1 MISTLDE
8 STAFCRLLSDP
19 TRVRLLRLLE
29 AEELTVAELTVITS
43 LAQSRVS
50 THLAKLREPGLLRDR
65 KAGVSTFYAF
75 NEGALNPAQQA
86 LWTTLRDSTDDSVLA
101 QDRKQLVQV
110 LKARSGEQSW
120 ADSVA
125 GDMRRHYSPG
135 RTFEATARTTLGLLN
150 LGKVIDLASG
160 DGALA
165 EIIAPNADSVDCFDI
180 SQKVISAATKRL
192 ARLPNVHFAVGDMHQ
207 IAAADNSYDQA
218 LLMHALTYTKQP
230 EKVAAEIFRVL
241 APGGT
246 VAVATLNK
254 HAHKQITEPFNHV
267 NSGYG
272 IPQLSKIFSS
282 AGFTI
287 QQCEITSREQRTPQ
301 FEVITLIAL
310 KPSNTP
316 S

>member
-1 MISTLDE
+1 MISTLDQ
-8 STAFCRLLSDP
+8 STAFCRLLSDT

-29 AEELTVAELTVITS
+29 AEELTVAELTVITN

-75 NEGALNPAQQA
+75 NEGALNTAQLA
-86 LWTTLRDSTDDSVLA
+86 LWKTLRDSTDDSILA
-101 QDRKQLVQV
+101 QDRQQLSLV
-110 LKARSGEQSW
+110 LKSRSGQQSW

-135 RTFEATARTTLGLLN
+135 RTFEATARTTLGLLS

-160 DGALA
+160 DGAMA
-165 EIIAPNADSVDCFDI
+165 EIIAPNAISVDCFDI
-180 SQKVISAATKRL
+180 SEKVVTAATQRL
-192 ARLPNVHFAVGDMHQ
+192 ASLTNVNFAVGDMHD

-218 LLMHALTYTKQP
+218 LLMHALTYTDKP
-230 EKVAAEIFRVL
+230 KTVAAEIFRVL
-241 APGGT
+241 KPGGS

-254 HAHKQITEPFNHV
+254 HSHKQITAPFNHV
-267 NSGYG
+267 NSGYETT
-272 IPQLSKIFSS
+272 QLSKLFRSV
-282 AGFTI
+282 GFTI

-301 FEVITLIAL
+301 FEVITLIAS
-310 KPSNTP
+310 KPS
-316 S
+316 